1 MQLHDLLAGLSGS
14 EGAGSPE
21 LRGDPG
27 VDVGSVVHDSR
38 EVRPGALFCCIRGEN
53 ADGHRYAAD
62 AVAAGAVA
70 LLVEEWLPI
79 AVPQARVR
87 SVRHLLGPLAAR
99 FFGSPAQAMR
109 VLGVTGT
116 NGKTTTTYLLESIA
130 VAAGDRAGVIGT
142 VAARVGGVTLP
153 VIHTTPEATELQALL
168 ASMRDSDVATVAMEV
183 SSHALAQRRVDGTSF
198 AAVCFTNLSHDHL
211 DYHSSLDEY
220 FEAKARLFTPEF
232 SRRAAVNVGDDH
244 GVQLAERGDGGRA
257 RGRSVRGRGRG
268 ARGIVA
274 RCGGSRRGAA
284 TRVDRVRSRRVRS

>member
-87 SVRHLLGPLAAR
+87 SVRHVLGPMAAR
-99 FFGSPAQAMR
+99 FFGSP
-109 VLGVTGT
+109 
-116 NGKTTTTYLLESIA
+116 
-130 VAAGDRAGVIGT
+130 VAGHARARRHGHQRQDHHHVP
-142 VAARVGGVTLP
+142 ARV
-153 VIHTTPEATELQALL
+153 
-168 ASMRDSDVATVAMEV
+168 D
-183 SSHALAQRRVDGTSF
+183 
-198 AAVCFTNLSHDHL
+198 
-211 DYHSSLDEY
+211 
-220 FEAKARLFTPEF
+220 
-232 SRRAAVNVGDDH
+232 
-244 GVQLAERGDGGRA
+244 RGRGGRPS
-257 RGRSVRGRGRG
+257 GRDRDGRG
-268 ARGIVA
+268 AR
-274 RCGGSRRGAA
+274 RGA
-284 TRVDRVRSRRVRS
+284 